1 MAKKIKRPEQPFGQ
15 YVALPHVVLDSVA
28 YQGASHTARN
38 LLIEVVRQHNGQNNG
53 HLQLAI
59 SWLKKRGWTST
70 DVIHRAKLEL
80 VERGLILKTR
90 FGGLNN
96 GPDLWALN
104 WLAIS
109 NPTGLDVR
117 HVDRAWASFQ
127 EPDKQKKRSV
137 ARNSTVPC
145 NGTDAGCPVPSDGSK
160 LVSLSIV
167 TIPFGG
173 NNVSNH
179 VPSSRRHVK
188 RIVGKPGR
196 SGRARVDAA

>member
-1 MAKKIKRPEQPFGQ
+1 MAKKTKRPEQPSGQ
-15 YVALPHVVLDSVA
+15 YVALPYVVLDSVA
-28 YQGASHTARN
+28 YQGASYTARN
-38 LLIEVVRQHNGQNNG
+38 LLIEAARQHNGQNNG
-53 HLQLAI
+53 HLQLSI
-59 SWLKKRGWTST
+59 SWLKKRGWTSA

-80 VERGLILKTR
+80 IERGLILKTR
-90 FGGLNN
+90 LGGLNN

-137 ARNSTVPC
+137 ARNDAVPSP
-145 NGTDAGCPVPSDGSK
+145 GAGVTRPVPSDGSK
-160 LVSLSIV
+160 LVSLPVV
-167 TIPFGG
+167 TVPSDG

-179 VPSSRRHVK
+179 VPSSRGGVK

-196 SGRARVDAA
+196 SGRSRTDAP